1 MSRNAIEVQDVGK
14 RYWLGKKLAAH
25 VTLQETIASKLRLG
39 RVAPA
44 PRQEV
49 WALRDVSFEAREGE
63 ALGLIGHNGAGK
75 TTLLK
80 ILCRI
85 TRPTSGV
92 SRTRGHVG
100 ALLDVGSG
108 FHMELTGRENVF
120 LNGAILGMKRREI
133 RRRYEEIVDF
143 AGLEGYMDTPIK
155 RYSWGMHLRLAFAVA
170 AHVEPEIVL
179 VDEVLAVG
187 DLRFREKCLG
197 KMTEFGREGRTVV
210 FVSHDLGSIN
220 QVCSRA
226 IWLDHGQIRADGS
239 SRDVIDQYVRS
250 AAPRT
255 AREDFVGKAEG
266 RVQLRS
272 AAVVDEHGQV
282 EDAPRRD
289 EPLTV
294 SVRFLVR
301 ERIPGLDIAFSLQNQ
316 QGVQV
321 LNEVW
326 GLDTGSGLN
335 PDRVPAEYEASLTIP
350 PILAA
355 GDYLVGVWIG
365 TRYDVLLDE
374 QVLGFRLWPHPADQS
389 KVVARDRVVQP
400 EVRWDVRPAGPTAVE
415 DVRSALGD
423 G

>member
-1 MSRNAIEVQDVGK
+1 
-14 RYWLGKKLAAH
+14 
-25 VTLQETIASKLRLG
+25 
-39 RVAPA
+39 
-44 PRQEV
+44 
-49 WALRDVSFEAREGE
+49 
-63 ALGLIGHNGAGK
+63 
-75 TTLLK
+75 
-80 ILCRI
+80 
-85 TRPTSGV
+85 
-92 SRTRGHVG
+92 
-100 ALLDVGSG
+100 
-108 FHMELTGRENVF
+108 
-120 LNGAILGMKRREI
+120 
-133 RRRYEEIVDF
+133 
-143 AGLEGYMDTPIK
+143 MDTPIK